1 MKKFGGI
8 FELNADGL
16 KLFQRI
22 MLGQADEG
30 VLNPTDPK
38 FTKPIL
44 GSKPLAVSSCETAK
58 QLAVEVCLAFGELD
72 PWDYANRP
80 GVWAWLYFA
89 YLDVVSPKM
98 KNGKR
103 KVLEFVRW
111 FPSDP
116 NDYQKAQRHLVRM
129 PVLLYST
136 LKDDADHLLCG
147 AAHSGPEIREQL
159 TSQQDMFSANFQRAC
174 RSLYFDE
181 QLGKLKRGVG
191 GRDTAGSSR
200 RMAQVRKQLDVT
212 WDMTDLASERI
223 LELLPSEFDAFRLSK
238 AP

>member
-1 MKKFGGI
+1 MKKFEGI
-8 FELNADGL
+8 YEFNADGL
-16 KLFQRI
+16 RLFQRV
-22 MLGQADEG
+22 MQRQADESA
-30 VLNPTDPK
+30 LTSIDPK

-44 GSKPLAVSSCETAK
+44 GSKPFEVSSCATAK
-58 QLAVEVCLAFGELD
+58 ELAVKVCAAFGGLD
-72 PWDYANRP
+72 PQEYVGRP

-89 YLDVVSPKM
+89 FLDVVSPKM
-98 KNGKR
+98 NNGKR

-129 PVLLYST
+129 PALLYST
-136 LKDDADHLLCG
+136 LGDDADHLLCG

-181 QLGKLKRGVG
+181 KRGRLKRGVG

-212 WDMTDLASERI
+212 WDMTDLVAERI
-223 LELLPSEFDAFRLSK
+223 LDLLPEEFDGFKQIEGS
-238 AP
+238 